1 MLHLNSVVKR
11 GEMRTKDKSPDSAVP
26 ACLHAATP
34 RANNR
39 VSKTWQCL
47 PHREDV
53 WILSTPQPADVFCS
67 GEAGPG
73 LAGSKGAEKM
83 HVHSPPG
90 RAGRDPAQHPPTAL
104 VLEQGARVLFVK
116 RYNKAKLLS

>member
-1 MLHLNSVVKR
+1 M
-11 GEMRTKDKSPDSAVP
+11 
-26 ACLHAATP
+26 
-34 RANNR
+34 
-39 VSKTWQCL
+39 WQCL
-47 PHREDV
+47 PHRADV
-53 WILSTPQPADVFCS
+53 RILSAPQPADVFCS

-104 VLEQGARVLFVK
+104 VLEQGAPVLFVK